1 MVQPVQAHYGMESG
15 CLCSEPD
22 QPLFNVAAFLPWHF
36 VGLCAHGCHQKLG
49 RPVLLHGHLDI
60 MRNRLHGQDP
70 CASVG
75 MVRMSMSYK

>member
-22 QPLFNVAAFLPWHF
+22 QPLFNVAAFLPWHP

-49 RPVLLHGHLDI
+49 RPVFLHGHLDI